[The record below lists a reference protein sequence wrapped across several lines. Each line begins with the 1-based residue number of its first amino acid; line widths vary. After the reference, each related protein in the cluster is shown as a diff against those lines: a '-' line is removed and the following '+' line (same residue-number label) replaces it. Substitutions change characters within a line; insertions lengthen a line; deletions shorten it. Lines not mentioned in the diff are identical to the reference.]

1 MEILSDA
8 PAIGQPLG
16 CDLDHCIG
24 SAAAAG
30 LSCGLVEILQDQGRK
45 VNPER
50 FDPFRCD
57 QYTEATVDGVG
68 LVTFLHS
75 RYRCHHFQPSGARL
89 PAVDPPSP
97 YRPKDTRTALADN
110 RHPAMG
116 VEEAAA
122 TTIQASQI
130 SAKILRH
137 PEDVDDN
144 TDYTHKT
151 ESQFN
156 DY

>member
-30 LSCGLVEILQDQGRK
+30 LSCGLVEILQDQDRK

-57 QYTEATVDGVG
+57 QYTEAAVDGVG

-75 RYRCHHFQPSGARL
+75 RYRCHHFQPIGARL
-89 PAVDPPSP
+89 PAVDPPLPLSP
-97 YRPKDTRTALADN
+97 EGYPPGITITSTPRHGGRGGRRYYDIGFSNFCQNSTA
-110 RHPAMG
+110 
-116 VEEAAA
+116 
-122 TTIQASQI
+122 S
-130 SAKILRH
+130 
-137 PEDVDDN
+137 
-144 TDYTHKT
+144 
-151 ESQFN
+151 
-156 DY
+156 